1 MFIRRII
8 FISIFTITSLI
19 SQGQISLSDTLLNA
33 PKILLRKEISGFIMA
48 HTGGFGIGYRNGRHL
63 TGYKKRM
70 FEIELTNMKNPKE
83 VRTINHDYDNTK
95 SFIYG
100 KENSFYILR
109 AGIGIQKIINSKPYW
124 GGVELRYFY
133 YGGLSLGLLKPV
145 YLYILQETTT
155 PYVYNLV
162 IEKYDPNI
170 YGRAPFFHGFWE
182 TKPIP
187 GIYLKTGVNFE
198 FGVFDETLKALE
210 AGIAAD
216 VYPEKIPIMA
226 NNKNTNYFVSL
237 YVSFHLGKRKN

>member
-1 MFIRRII
+1 
-8 FISIFTITSLI
+8 
-19 SQGQISLSDTLLNA
+19 
-33 PKILLRKEISGFIMA
+33 
-48 HTGGFGIGYRNGRHL
+48 
-63 TGYKKRM
+63 M

-109 AGIGIQKIINSKPYW
+109 AGIGLQKIINSKPYW

-145 YLYILQETTT
+145 YLYILQETNT

-162 IEKYDPNI
+162 IEKYDPNKYFIENI

-187 GIYLKTGVNFE
+187 GLYLKTGVNFE
-198 FGVFDETLKALE
+198 FGVFDETLKAIE
-210 AGIAAD
+210 AGVAVD
-216 VYPEKIPIMA
+216 GYLKKIPIMA
-226 NNKNTNYFVSL
+226 NDKNTNYFVSL
-237 YVSFHLGKRKN
+237 YVSFHLGTRRN